1 VINKRGSSI
10 AGATEGIVIT
20 GGRADVVDSGTIIGT
35 NGTAILFG
43 GSDDKVTLETGANVI
58 GDINGG
64 DGFNRA
70 YLKGTGEYDY
80 NFTNF
85 STLTVRATPT
95 GWNLTGTNTITQ
107 STTVEKGLLQING
120 TLTTPLLTVDANW
133 NYWDPVVVPDI
144 NTPWHWHDR
153 GHGHRDDSF
162 ISVREFDR
170 LVRHDRNGLAGAGTI
185 IGNVDDNGYIS
196 PGVSYGPGVSSI
208 GTLTIIG
215 SLTTSG
221 DYFADINPF
230 SHDLVDVSG
239 TAKIDGGKVILQT
252 APGIYAVETIIPI
265 VTATN
270 GVTGTYDSS
279 VVVKP
284 TWTQSALFPL
294 LGSSLLYDPNNVYL
308 ELFRTPFASVAKTYN
323 QHSVAGALDGVG
335 VVGLSPTMS
344 NLVTQFYWLP
354 TRGAAQAAL
363 DSMSGEIHGTLGM
376 LDVQQQDA
384 FNSSISERTGRISTG
399 GGSGDFASNWK
410 PVQLASAGSALPAM
424 PARASRP
431 LDTLDIWM
439 HGFGQFGGLENDGN
453 ASGGNFTISGLSGG
467 LDFRLR
473 PELLVGLGLGYSHD
487 SADVGGPGASG
498 GVDAYQLAGYAGYIN
513 GPWHLDGIF
522 SYGFLQTDTKR
533 YINVGDI
540 QQTAYGNYDGGVLS
554 ASAEG
559 GYAVKHNRF
568 TFEPT
573 LGLNYTHVSQD
584 SFNETGAAADGNN
597 YGLNVNSVN
606 MDSLRSALGARLD
619 AQFGKKDGV
628 QFIPGVHA
636 GWEHEFLDQAAD
648 VNAKFIG
655 GSGDFIAR
663 GIELGRDTGILGVA
677 LTVAFNK
684 EIQGSV
690 NYDARVNNNLT
701 SQTISGRFSVS
712 W

>member
-1 VINKRGSSI
+1 
-10 AGATEGIVIT
+10 
-20 GGRADVVDSGTIIGT
+20 
-35 NGTAILFG
+35 
-43 GSDDKVTLETGANVI
+43 
-58 GDINGG
+58 
-64 DGFNRA
+64 
-70 YLKGTGEYDY
+70 
-80 NFTNF
+80 
-85 STLTVRATPT
+85 
-95 GWNLTGTNTITQ
+95 
-107 STTVEKGLLQING
+107 
-120 TLTTPLLTVDANW
+120 
-133 NYWDPVVVPDI
+133 
-144 NTPWHWHDR
+144 
-153 GHGHRDDSF
+153 
-162 ISVREFDR
+162 
-170 LVRHDRNGLAGAGTI
+170 
-185 IGNVDDNGYIS
+185 
-196 PGVSYGPGVSSI
+196 
-208 GTLTIIG
+208 
-215 SLTTSG
+215 
-221 DYFADINPF
+221 
-230 SHDLVDVSG
+230 
-239 TAKIDGGKVILQT
+239 
-252 APGIYAVETIIPI
+252 
-265 VTATN
+265 
-270 GVTGTYDSS
+270 
-279 VVVKP
+279 
-284 TWTQSALFPL
+284 
-294 LGSSLLYDPNNVYL
+294 
-308 ELFRTPFASVAKTYN
+308 
-323 QHSVAGALDGVG
+323 
-335 VVGLSPTMS
+335 M
-344 NLVTQFYWLP
+344 
-354 TRGAAQAAL
+354 
-363 DSMSGEIHGTLGM
+363 
-376 LDVQQQDA
+376 
-384 FNSSISERTGRISTG
+384 
-399 GGSGDFASNWK
+399 
-410 PVQLASAGSALPAM
+410 
-424 PARASRP
+424 
-431 LDTLDIWM
+431 
-439 HGFGQFGGLENDGN
+439 ENDGN

-597 YGLNVNSVN
+597 YGL
-606 MDSLRSALGARLD
+606 
-619 AQFGKKDGV
+619 
-628 QFIPGVHA
+628 
-636 GWEHEFLDQAAD
+636 DQAAD